1 MIKCILFDFDGV
13 IVTSKPF
20 FIDYQEKRDINK
32 NEVISFFQGPFL
44 DCLVNRKDL
53 KEELKPYLLKWK
65 ENHDVESIIK
75 GWFELENKPDKQL
88 INKILELKNCNIENY
103 LVSNQEKYRT
113 EYIKNN
119 LDIEN
124 IFEKSFFSSD
134 IGFRKPDE
142 QYFDFV
148 FIEIQKKLFLK
159 KDEIL
164 LIDDSIDNVEKA
176 INYGFNGYLY
186 KNFNDF
192 NQYLKNSLLIMGSC
206 LKC

>member
-20 FIDYQEKRDINK
+20 FVDYQEKKDINK
-32 NEVISFFQGPFL
+32 NEVISFFQGPFS
-44 DCLVNRKDL
+44 DCLVGKKDL
-53 KEELKPYLLKWK
+53 KEELKPYLLKWQ
-65 ENHDVESIIK
+65 ENDDVESIIK
-75 GWFELENKPDKQL
+75 KWFKFENKPDKQL
-88 INKILELKNCNIENY
+88 INKILELKNCNIKSY

-134 IGFRKPDE
+134 IGFKKPDKE
-142 QYFDFV
+142 YFDFV
-148 FIEIQKKLFLK
+148 FMEIQKKLSLK

-176 INYGFNGYLY
+176 INYGFRGYLY
-186 KNFNDF
+186 KGFNKF
-192 NQYLKNSLLIMGSC
+192 SQNLNELL
-206 LKC
+206 